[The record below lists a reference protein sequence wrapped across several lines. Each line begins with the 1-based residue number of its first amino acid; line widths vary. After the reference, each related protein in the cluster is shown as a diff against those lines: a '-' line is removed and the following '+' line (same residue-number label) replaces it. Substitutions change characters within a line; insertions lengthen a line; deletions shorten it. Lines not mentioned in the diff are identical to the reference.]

1 MMGRAVL
8 VSLIVLLA
16 TATIT
21 ARADELPEIEPGT
34 AYALDGE
41 TLMRGEQEVG
51 LFGIDAPEIEDMPLG
66 PQARRALDHM
76 LAGRRIDCAPKNKD
90 RYGRIVAVCSVGA
103 QDIGRLMVR
112 QGWAI
117 TDRRFTR
124 DYDLEERAAAAA
136 GRGLWGRG
144 SVGAWQQ
151 HPLVVVAIIGFIGVI
166 GAQFA
171 NAWLTRRRDDR
182 ERRHETETLRAAL
195 IVELKI
201 NRDSLEKN
209 VATSKKASETTG
221 GFAPTAPMDDAY
233 RAFTGRL
240 GLLSPAEVHKVMF
253 AYLSL
258 RQYYANLFLIGVPPD
273 TGDRHVN
280 VPPTHFSLLTGMQD
294 GLIGPIDEAIQ
305 AMESARDAG

>member
-1 MMGRAVL
+1 MPMMGRAIL

-21 ARADELPEIEPGT
+21 ARADDRVPNRYVPE
-34 AYALDGE
+34 A
-41 TLMRGEQEVG
+41 
-51 LFGIDAPEIEDMPLG
+51 
-66 PQARRALDHM
+66 
-76 LAGRRIDCAPKNKD
+76 
-90 RYGRIVAVCSVGA
+90 
-103 QDIGRLMVR
+103 
-112 QGWAI
+112 
-117 TDRRFTR
+117 
-124 DYDLEERAAAAA
+124 EEHAATA
-136 GRGLWGRG
+136 GRGFWGD
-144 SVGAWQQ
+144 AQQ
-151 HPLVVVAIIGFIGVI
+151 THPLVLVAIIGFVGII
-166 GAQFA
+166 SAQLV
-171 NAWLTRRRDDR
+171 NGWLMRRRDDR

-221 GFAPTAPMDDAY
+221 GLAPTDPMDDAY

-280 VPPTHFSLLTGMQD
+280 VPPEKFSSLIKMQEN
-294 GLIGPIDEAIQ
+294 LIGPIDEAIQ
-305 AMESARDAG
+305 AMESPRHAG